1 MYNNQFPWTLIITTN
16 IKLMVISKNIKS
28 ISTFEEFL
36 KQPEI
41 KPAKEYFDGI
51 IYQKP
56 MPQGE
61 HSILQMRLGTAINN
75 ISLPNKLA
83 YQKLFDWL
91 II

>member
-1 MYNNQFPWTLIITTN
+1 
-16 IKLMVISKNIKS
+16 MVISKNIKS
-28 ISTFEEFL
+28 TFTLKEFW
-36 KQPEI
+36 KQPETQ
-41 KPAKEYFDGI
+41 PAKEYVEGI
-51 IYQKP
+51 ISQKP

>member
-1 MYNNQFPWTLIITTN
+1 
-16 IKLMVISKNIKS
+16 MVISNNIKS
-28 ISTFEEFL
+28 ISTLEEFL

-41 KPAKEYFDGI
+41 KPVKEYFDGI